1 MKARGGQP
9 VTRPFLILAT
19 VLAAGIG
26 SARAEPAEAVAAPL
40 KCDIGPVHRT
50 FGGTNWIVYSCADKT
65 SMVIVSDKGNPA
77 APFVFVLKSE
87 GGAYAISGEGNGE
100 SNVSDTAGDALEKM
114 TPAEFAAL
122 LAATKAAA
130 AQP

>member
-1 MKARGGQP
+1 MTARGGQR
-9 VTRPFLILAT
+9 VTRSLLIVAS

-26 SARAEPAEAVAAPL
+26 TARAEPAEPVAAPL
-40 KCDIGPVHRT
+40 KCDIGPVHRS
-50 FGGTNWIVYSCADKT
+50 FGGTNWIVYSCADQT
-65 SMVIVSDKGNPA
+65 SMAIVSEKGNPA

-100 SNVSDTAGDALEKM
+100 RDASDAAGDALETM